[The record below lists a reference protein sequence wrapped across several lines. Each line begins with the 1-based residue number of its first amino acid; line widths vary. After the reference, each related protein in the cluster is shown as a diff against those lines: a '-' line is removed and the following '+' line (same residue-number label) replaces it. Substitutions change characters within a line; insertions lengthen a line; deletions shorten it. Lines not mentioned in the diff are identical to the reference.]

1 MEDSVKIIL
10 DNEEYELVYNEQTD
24 LYELSLEA
32 PLQTGVHNIE
42 VSYTSGDDTAIDDID
57 LIVLKLEER
66 EIPSEETI
74 AYFLD
79 KMTLEILEVV
89 QLSIEEINRDLET
102 NGNSLFTSIKK
113 LNIEEGD
120 FIYLKKNDKTNFLGV
135 VVSQEKSSDSVL
147 YTITCKDILSL
158 FDISMFVENEE
169 VISSTG
175 IEDFIKQTIESEFI
189 NNTDTFVN
197 REFLSVEAL
206 THSKKNISI
215 SSIVTVSSNM
225 YNLLTFI
232 NNAIKNYDLDFNFIL
247 NKDTIKLQ
255 IASKTEDKM
264 LIDATTSDISNYT
277 EVFSLNYTAKVEC
290 YINATKTKYYRYLLN
305 DRTTT
310 TNKDDPNRVSGK
322 TQKITVE
329 NEEDAEQASI
339 DVFKGNSYEHN
350 ITFDILKKSKLY
362 DVSKINLGTPILIKT
377 QNNIIQ
383 DTYISKIVDTNNNYL
398 TLSCGNMRIDYI
410 DKVLQERR
418 N

>member
-1 MEDSVKIIL
+1 
-10 DNEEYELVYNEQTD
+10 
-24 LYELSLEA
+24 
-32 PLQTGVHNIE
+32 
-42 VSYTSGDDTAIDDID
+42 
-57 LIVLKLEER
+57 
-66 EIPSEETI
+66 
-74 AYFLD
+74 
-79 KMTLEILEVV
+79 
-89 QLSIEEINRDLET
+89 
-102 NGNSLFTSIKK
+102 
-113 LNIEEGD
+113 
-120 FIYLKKNDKTNFLGV
+120 
-135 VVSQEKSSDSVL
+135 
-147 YTITCKDILSL
+147 
-158 FDISMFVENEE
+158 
-169 VISSTG
+169 
-175 IEDFIKQTIESEFI
+175 
-189 NNTDTFVN
+189 
-197 REFLSVEAL
+197 
-206 THSKKNISI
+206 
-215 SSIVTVSSNM
+215 
-225 YNLLTFI
+225 
-232 NNAIKNYDLDFNFIL
+232 
-247 NKDTIKLQ
+247 
-255 IASKTEDKM
+255 M

>member
-66 EIPSEETI
+66 EIPAEETI

-290 YINATKTKYYRYLLN
+290 YINTTKTKYYRYLLN

-310 TNKDDPNRVSGK
+310 TNKNAPNRVNGK

>member
-215 SSIVTVSSNM
+215 SSIVTVTNNI
-225 YNLLTFI
+225 YNFLTFI
-232 NNAIKNYDLDFNFIL
+232 NNAIQKYSLNFDFVLTKNSIE
-247 NKDTIKLQ
+247 LQ
-255 IASKTEDKM
+255 ITTRTEDKM
-264 LIDATTSDISNYT
+264 LIDTTVSDISNYS
-277 EVFSLNYTAKVEC
+277 EVFSLQYTAKVEV
-290 YINATKTKYYRYLLN
+290 YINSTKAKYYRYLLN

-310 TNKDDPNRVSGK
+310 TNQNDPNRVFGK
-322 TQKITVE
+322 TEKITVE
-329 NEEDAEQASI
+329 EEEDAEQASI

-383 DTYISKIVDTNNNYL
+383 DTYISKIVDNNHNYL
-398 TLSCGNMRIDYI
+398 TLSCGNIRIDYI

>member
-158 FDISMFVENEE
+158 FDFSMFVENDDI
-169 VISSTG
+169 ISTTG
-175 IEDFIKQTIESEFI
+175 IEDFIKQTIENEFI

-232 NNAIKNYDLDFNFIL
+232 NNAIKIYCIIKTYAYFSKKDYKHIFFMSVFFLIIFPIL
-247 NKDTIKLQ
+247 QMFLFLHLFFLQ
-255 IASKTEDKM
+255 SLLASLPQRLRLFCYELLLFQLLVLYLQQLTCME
-264 LIDATTSDISNYT
+264 LS
-277 EVFSLNYTAKVEC
+277 EVVLHVFCIRFFLLYHQLLLL
-290 YINATKTKYYRYLLN
+290 LLN
-305 DRTTT
+305 L
-310 TNKDDPNRVSGK
+310 V
-322 TQKITVE
+322 
-329 NEEDAEQASI
+329 
-339 DVFKGNSYEHN
+339 
-350 ITFDILKKSKLY
+350 
-362 DVSKINLGTPILIKT
+362 
-377 QNNIIQ
+377 
-383 DTYISKIVDTNNNYL
+383 
-398 TLSCGNMRIDYI
+398 TL
-410 DKVLQERR
+410 L
-418 N
+418 

>member
-1 MEDSVKIIL
+1 MEDNVKIIL
-10 DNEEYELVYNEQTD
+10 DNEEHNLIYNEQTD
-24 LYELSLEA
+24 LYELSLDA
-32 PLQTGVHNIE
+32 PIETGVHNIE
-42 VSYTSGDDTAIDDID
+42 VSCTSGDDTAIDDID
-57 LIVLKLEER
+57 LIVLKLEEK
-66 EIPSEETI
+66 EVPSEETI

-89 QLSIEEINRDLET
+89 QLNIDEINRDLET
-102 NGNSLFTSIKK
+102 NGNSIFTCFKK

-120 FIYLKKNDKTNFLGV
+120 FIYLKKNDKINFFGI
-135 VVSQEKSSDSVL
+135 VVSQEKSSDSI

-158 FDISMFVENEE
+158 FDITMFVENENI
-169 VISSTG
+169 ISDIG
-175 IEDFIKQTIESEFI
+175 IEDFIKQTIEDEFI
-189 NNTDTFVN
+189 NNIDTFVN
-197 REFLSVEAL
+197 RNFLSVDVL
-206 THSKKNISI
+206 THNKKSISI
-215 SSIVTVSSNM
+215 SSIVTVSNNM
-225 YNLLTFI
+225 YNLLTLI
-232 NNAIKNYDLDFNFIL
+232 NNAIKNYDLDFSFTL
-247 NKDTIKLQ
+247 NKNTIKFQ
-255 IASKTEDKM
+255 IAAKTEDKM

-277 EVFSLNYTAKVEC
+277 EIFSLNYTAKVEC

-322 TQKITVE
+322 VQKITVE

-350 ITFDILKKSKLY
+350 ITFEILKKSKLY

-398 TLSCGNMRIDYI
+398 TLSCGNKRIDYI
-410 DKVLQERR
+410 DKVLKERR

>member
-120 FIYLKKNDKTNFLGV
+120 FIYLKKKDKTNFLGV

-290 YINATKTKYYRYLLN
+290 YINTTKTKYYRYLLN

-310 TNKDDPNRVSGK
+310 TNKNAPNRVNGK

>member
-66 EIPSEETI
+66 EIPAEETI

-175 IEDFIKQTIESEFI
+175 IEDFIKQTIENEFI

-290 YINATKTKYYRYLLN
+290 YINTTKTKYYRYLLN

>member
-32 PLQTGVHNIE
+32 PLQTGVHNME

-290 YINATKTKYYRYLLN
+290 YINTTKTKYYRYLLN

-310 TNKDDPNRVSGK
+310 TNKNAPNRVNGK